1 MAEQTTDPDVDFA
14 LGTADPPVAD
24 VAEQMS
30 ALSYRIGL
38 ELAELGPPGW
48 SRLTASFALTVTAE
62 SAVVLFAD
70 ERGRAVRAFPAE
82 DVLALV
88 REHRGLSAHRD
99 DEPWWR
105 YLLELTA
112 DGRMEVDYDY
122 GADPFPE
129 GQLFAAP
136 AYRSDLE
143 VYPRPTLPVW
153 LAAYIGHGGRQVRSP
168 RNAAE
173 QARRDN
179 ALGKQAIRSEPDQDF
194 PAFPLIARRWAVLA
208 AAFVAAGSPMGPR
221 ISPGICQF
229 EGAQRSGATL
239 CALPGGRAVLS
250 GGVWNAQR
258 LREAYQGGAPL
269 PELFAGAPSWVAEP
283 VLNGRAS
290 DGLLSFCYWWDE
302 GAWHRGESPVSD
314 ELAPAVPAIWT
325 SQTVVDVVA
334 DVIGATGD
342 RLDLVVQLV
351 AAAEKGEVTRAALAE
366 LFGEDAGF
374 DIDSALFELTMAG
387 ATGKDTSR

>member
-1 MAEQTTDPDVDFA
+1 MAEQ
-14 LGTADPPVAD
+14 TADPPVEDA
-24 VAEQMS
+24 ATQMS
-30 ALSYRIGL
+30 ALSYRIGF

-48 SRLTASFALTVTAE
+48 FRLTASFAMTVTAE
-62 SAVVLFAD
+62 SAVVVFAD
-70 ERGRAVRAFPAE
+70 ERGTSIRVFPAE

-88 REHRGLSAHRD
+88 REHRRLSAQRD

-105 YLLELTA
+105 YLLELTS

-122 GADPFPE
+122 GADPFPD

-143 VYPRPTLPVW
+143 IYPRPTLPVW
-153 LAAYIGHGGRQVRSP
+153 LAAYLGHGGRQVRSP
-168 RNAAE
+168 RDAAE
-173 QARRDN
+173 QARRDSVVGN
-179 ALGKQAIRSEPDQDF
+179 KAIRSVPDQDF

-208 AAFVAAGSPMGPR
+208 AAFVAVGSPVGPR
-221 ISPGICQF
+221 ISPGVCQF
-229 EGAQRSGATL
+229 DGAQRSGATL

-250 GGVWNAQR
+250 GGVWNARR
-258 LREAYQGGAPL
+258 LRDSYQDGAPL
-269 PELFAGAPSWVAEP
+269 PDLYAGAPAWVAEP
-283 VLNGRAS
+283 VLNGRAA
-290 DGLLSFCYWWDE
+290 DGLLSFCYWWDD
-302 GAWHRGESPVSD
+302 GAWHRGDSPVSD

-325 SQTVVDVVA
+325 AQTVIDVVA
-334 DVIGATGD
+334 DVVGATGD
-342 RLDLVVQLV
+342 RLHAVAQLV
-351 AAAEKGEVTRAALAE
+351 AAAEKGEATRTTLTE